1 MYSINLSNGV
11 VTRDSDN
18 TVVSPVDS
26 VLDPLFLEYNAWCN
40 AGNDPTVLTESLDE
54 IKQNQIALINAECQ
68 KSLSIIVDGYP
79 SLEIATW
86 DTQSSEAKALLLDP
100 NAPAPMLAQIAT
112 GNNVPVLVLAQL
124 VASKSLT
131 YKNASGYIVGRRQ
144 VLANQ
149 INTCTTIDAVR
160 LIVW

>member
-1 MYSINLSNGV
+1 MYSINLNNGV

-40 AGNDPTVLTESLDE
+40 AGNNPTVLTESLED
-54 IKQNQIALINAECQ
+54 IKHKQIALINAECQ
-68 KSLSIIVDGYP
+68 RSLSTIVDGYP

-86 DTQSSEAKALLLDP
+86 DTQSSEAKVLLLDS
-100 NAPAPMLAQIAT
+100 NAPAPMLTQIAN
-112 GNNVPVLVLAQL
+112 GNNVPVLILAQV
-124 VASKSLT
+124 VANKSLA

-144 VLANQ
+144 VLTSQ
-149 INTCTTIDAVR
+149 INACLNVTDV
-160 LIVW
+160 LNIVW